1 MIHSFIHKVYSIG
14 GNPRG
19 FQPMRKFFLRPTCLG
34 CSSGWVVSPIYI
46 YITIPG
52 FQRCWSW
59 SSLWFLSFFLA
70 EVLSSTTVVH
80 SLVLLFYFWDE
91 VFHPIVFMYF
101 YLFSLLKKLVRDFV
115 YLFWLKWMKVPLW
128 VFISFMRVFPHYIR
142 SHLVVISLVYY
153 WFDCII
159 VVVEVEQIE
168 LVQVKNYAL
177 CPMHV
182 HIPKINSISPTP
194 IMLNFLS
201 FKPLTY
207 LMILHWSMT

>member
-1 MIHSFIHKVYSIG
+1 MFG
-14 GNPRG
+14 LL
-19 FQPMRKFFLRPTCLG
+19 FWMG
-34 CSSGWVVSPIYI
+34 CKPNIYI
-46 YITIPG
+46 SPSQA
-52 FQRCWSW
+52 FKDVEVEV
-59 SSLWFLSFFLA
+59 LWFLSFFLA
-70 EVLSSTTVVH
+70 EVLSSTTMVH
-80 SLVLLFYFWDE
+80 SLVLLFYFWDG
-91 VFHPIVFMYF
+91 VFHPLVFMYF
-101 YLFSLLKKLVRDFV
+101 YLFSLLKKLVWDFV

-207 LMILHWSMT
+207 LIILHWSMT

>member
-1 MIHSFIHKVYSIG
+1 MFG
-14 GNPRG
+14 LL
-19 FQPMRKFFLRPTCLG
+19 FWMG
-34 CSSGWVVSPIYI
+34 CKPNIYI
-46 YITIPG
+46 YHHPG
-52 FQRCWSW
+52 LSKMLKLKFIVI
-59 SSLWFLSFFLA
+59 SLIFLCGGSFFNHCGA
-70 EVLSSTTVVH
+70 FSLSPFLFLRWGFPSH
-80 SLVLLFYFWDE
+80 S
-91 VFHPIVFMYF
+91 IQYF

-115 YLFWLKWMKVPLW
+115 YLFWLKCMKVPLW

-177 CPMHV
+177 YPMHV